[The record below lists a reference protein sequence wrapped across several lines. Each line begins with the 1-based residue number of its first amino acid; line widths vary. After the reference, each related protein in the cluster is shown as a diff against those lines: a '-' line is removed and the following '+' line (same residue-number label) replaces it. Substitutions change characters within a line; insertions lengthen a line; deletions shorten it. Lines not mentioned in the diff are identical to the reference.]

1 VVGAVASREAVEV
14 VVAAGRFRTRL
25 RALWLQRCPVCFQGA
40 MFRGGFAMHPV
51 CPVCG
56 HRFERE
62 PGFFQGAMYVS
73 YGIGIVY
80 LGILALTANA
90 LVVPRFGL
98 VPAVAI
104 VAAIHLA
111 CIPAVFRYSR
121 VIWAHVN
128 ARTIR
133 P

>member
-1 VVGAVASREAVEV
+1 MML
-14 VVAAGRFRTRL
+14 AARL
-25 RALWLQRCPVCFQGA
+25 RAIIRQRCPVCLQGA
-40 MFRGGFAMHPV
+40 MFRGRFEMNTT

-80 LGILALTANA
+80 LGILGLLANRFVA
-90 LVVPRFGL
+90 PRFGIAAAVSAVIL
-98 VPAVAI
+98 V
-104 VAAIHLA
+104 HLA

-121 VIWAHVN
+121 VIRAHLN
-128 ARTIR
+128 ARTMR
-133 P
+133 PPPCWA